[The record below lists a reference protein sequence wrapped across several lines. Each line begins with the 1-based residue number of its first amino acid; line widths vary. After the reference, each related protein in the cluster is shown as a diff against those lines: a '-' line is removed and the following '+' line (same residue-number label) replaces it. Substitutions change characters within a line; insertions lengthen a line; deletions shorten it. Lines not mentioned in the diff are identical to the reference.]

1 MVRRNGRSL
10 VKRFGREERKEEEW
24 VEKRMRM
31 VVIGRDTS
39 HSGREEEGRNG
50 RVCGMVVGL

>member
-1 MVRRNGRSL
+1 MSSL
-10 VKRFGREERKEEEW
+10 HVPETKEEEW
-24 VEKRMRM
+24 VEKRMRK